1 MRAVS
6 EIVRIALHHR
16 TGAFHPAVLDPLD
29 RIAVTQ
35 NLPTVLGIG
44 EVLETHLVSV
54 DVPVADVVLA
64 PDPAVRLVKFRTGP
78 RRYHRTLRRIAD
90 KECAY
95 PFSREQF
102 GRTTVMIRTMP
113 ANAPANF
120 RRRLDIRTCWDCP
133 LPPYRSLPPCRP

>member
-1 MRAVS
+1 LFGLPFTTVPVPS
-6 EIVRIALHHR
+6 TLPSLIH
-16 TGAFHPAVLDPLD
+16 LD

-64 PDPAVRLVKFRTGP
+64 PDPAVRLVKFRIGP
-78 RRYHRTLRRIAD
+78 RRYHRTLHRIAD

-95 PFSREQF
+95 LFSREQF
-102 GRTTVMIRTMP
+102 GRTCNNGDDQNYAR
-113 ANAPANF
+113 
-120 RRRLDIRTCWDCP
+120 
-133 LPPYRSLPPCRP
+133 